1 LYVGRLVREKGVF
14 ELLQAYERLNAEVR
28 SNVGLVFAGDGN
40 ARLEL
45 EARAA
50 NGSGSVRMLG
60 FLQREEL
67 ASVYA
72 LADALVFPTHSD
84 TWGLVV
90 NEAMA
95 CGLPILIS
103 EVAGCAA
110 DLVENEWNGFVI
122 PPRDIDKWSS
132 AMQAIAT
139 GPELRRTMS
148 RNSESKIQRFS
159 PGDWAAGLTEVQRLV
174 ERL

>member
-1 LYVGRLVREKGVF
+1 MREKGVF
-14 ELLQAYERLNAEVR
+14 DLLKAYERLSREVQR
-28 SNVGLVFAGDGN
+28 DVGLVFVGN
-40 ARLEL
+40 GSARAQL
-45 EARAA
+45 EALAA
-50 NGSGSVRMLG
+50 AVPGCVRILP

-72 LADALVFPTHSD
+72 IADALVFPTHTD

-95 CGLPILIS
+95 CGLPILAS
-103 EVAGCAA
+103 EVAGCVA

-122 PPRDIDKWSS
+122 PPRDIERWAG
-132 AMQAIAT
+132 AMKVIAT
-139 GPELRRTMS
+139 SPEMRRTMS
-148 RNSESKIQRFS
+148 RNSESKIREFS
-159 PGDWAAGLTEVQRLV
+159 PGKWAAGLAEVQRLV